1 MKFPWHQQS
10 WEALV
15 RLVDRL
21 PHALLIHG
29 VPGIGKLAIAERFAQ
44 FLLCEARTSDG
55 EPCGKCE
62 GCRWF
67 VAGTHPDV
75 RRVEPEILARR
86 LPEEEEA
93 PSQRPAKPS
102 SEIKVEQVR
111 ELADFL
117 GLGSH
122 RGRLRVALVHPA
134 EDMNVHA
141 ANALLKGLEEPPS
154 SAVFVLVSHRPARLL
169 PTVRSRCVALPMQ
182 VPANEPALEW
192 LGAQGLPNGAR
203 WLAFAGGAPLRAWED
218 GRGPRSEAIDKMLA
232 ALASGR
238 AAELTALV
246 DSREDLAIL
255 AEVLQKYALD
265 KALASAGANPRY
277 LTINPGT
284 GASSRLREWLSFA
297 RRMGAERALTSHP
310 LNPKLFAAEMLAS
323 MPNS

>member
-1 MKFPWHQQS
+1 MDFPWHQHS
-10 WEALV
+10 WKALV

-29 VPGIGKLAIAERFAQ
+29 APGIGKLAIAERFVQ
-44 FLLCEARTSDG
+44 FLLCEARTSGG
-55 EPCGKCE
+55 EPCGTCE

-75 RRVEPEILARR
+75 RRVEPENLARR
-86 LPEEEEA
+86 PPEEEEA
-93 PSQRPAKPS
+93 PGPRPAKPS

-111 ELADFL
+111 ELTDFL

-134 EDMNVHA
+134 EAMNVHA

-182 VPANEPALEW
+182 VPASEPALEW
-192 LGAQGLPNGAR
+192 LDAQGLRDGAR
-203 WLAFAGGAPLRAWED
+203 WLAFAGGAPLQAWED
-218 GRGPRSEAIDKMLA
+218 GRGPRGEAIAKMLA

-238 AAELTALV
+238 AADLTAFV
-246 DSREDLAIL
+246 ESREDLEIL

-265 KALASAGANPRY
+265 KALVGAGASPRY
-277 LTINPGT
+277 LTIDPGT
-284 GASSRLREWLSFA
+284 GVSSCLREWLSFA
-297 RRMGAERALTSHP
+297 RRMGAERALASHP
-310 LNPKLFAAEMLAS
+310 LNPKLFAAEMLAT
-323 MPNS
+323 MPSP